1 MLRRQLGSLFL
12 VTCLILTTVPAALG
26 AQNTVTVSPTSGSD
40 AQTAINNAINSVASG
55 ATSSNP
61 GYVVLSAGTYKISAP
76 IVLKSNVVLKGAGDS
91 TIIYAA
97 SSSVCNSEG
106 APAYVYGS
114 GVSNVEI
121 SHLQF
126 QSTASSPSD
135 GGHGDYRNCIKLRSS
150 SNSKVHD
157 ILFTRYLYS
166 DGVRITDSSGI
177 DVYNCRL
184 KSSGHDGVS
193 FLSGTR
199 DSRMYNCYVE
209 VQTNTGVRVDNC
221 ANIEVDHNTFTG
233 SAGSGWCCVE
243 LENTLTNVNVHHNIM
258 HDYKGSSSSAGV
270 GNWNAGGSI
279 SVHDNVMW
287 NVSPYVEVGSGSNIL
302 GPSDHNVDNWV
313 AKGYGYGSIG
323 SASSTQDTT
332 TVDQTSETDSQTT
345 NDTSVTETE
354 ETEVAATN
362 NQTTGN
368 KTASTTVNDTSVTET
383 EETEVAATNNQTT
396 DNKTATTTVNET
408 TVTET
413 EVATTNNQA
422 NIKEPAATE
431 TVPEQAVGTDDA
443 SLTEENATDVII
455 DNRLKESTP
464 DTVYQDKKYID
475 IGGRP
480 GIGRYRDLILFNLS
494 EYNDAENISNAT
506 LSLYWY
512 YPDGMERPEDAII
525 EIYRP
530 ATTWNPENVTWNS
543 RDNGVLWTQPGG
555 DWFDVNNVSQG
566 DAPYATITLNGSDI
580 PDNRYYELNVTDLVK
595 EYVSGEYE
603 NTGFL
608 IKTRTENAD
617 YVAFYS
623 SEVEDENQRPML
635 TIEEKS

>member
-1 MLRRQLGSLFL
+1 MLKRQIGTLFL

-26 AQNTVTVSPTSGSD
+26 AQNSVTVSPTSGSD
-40 AQTAINNAINSVASG
+40 AQTTINNAINSVASG
-55 ATSSNP
+55 ATASNP
-61 GYVVLSAGTYKISAP
+61 GVVLLSAGTYKISAP
-76 IVLKSNVVLKGAGDS
+76 IILKSNVILKGAGDN
-91 TIIYAA
+91 TIIYG
-97 SSSVCNSEG
+97 SGSSVCNSDG
-106 APAYVYGS
+106 SPAYVYGS

-126 QSTASSPSD
+126 QSTATGPGD
-135 GGHGDYRNCIKLRSS
+135 GGHGDYRNCIKLTSA

-157 ILFTRYLYS
+157 ILFARYLYG
-166 DGVRITDSSGI
+166 DGVRISRSSGI
-177 DVYNCRL
+177 DVYNCRM

-193 FLSGTR
+193 FLSGTK

-258 HDYKGSSSSAGV
+258 HDYKGSSSSAGI
-270 GNWNAGGSI
+270 GNWNAKGSI

-287 NVSPYVEVGSGSNIL
+287 NVSPYIEVGSGSNIL
-302 GPSDHNVDNWV
+302 GPSDRNVENWV
-313 AKGYGYGSIG
+313 AKGYGYGSLG
-323 SASSTQDTT
+323 SASSSPSTT
-332 TVDQTSETDSQTT
+332 TVNPTSETDSQTT
-345 NDTSVTETE
+345 VNETPVTETE
-354 ETEVAATN
+354 ETEVA
-362 NQTTGN
+362 
-368 KTASTTVNDTSVTET
+368 TET
-383 EETEVAATNNQTT
+383 KEA
-396 DNKTATTTVNET
+396 
-408 TVTET
+408 
-413 EVATTNNQA
+413 EVATTNNQTVVNETA
-422 NIKEPAATE
+422 VTKAA
-431 TVPEQAVGTDDA
+431 PEQATGTENV
-443 SLTEENATDVII
+443 SLTEENISEIDVQTEVNKSPVTETAPEQATGTDNTSLTEENTAGII

-464 DTVYQDKKYID
+464 DTVYQDKEYID

-480 GIGRYRDLILFNLS
+480 GIGKYRDLLLFDLS
-494 EYNDAENISNAT
+494 EYNDEENISNAT

-512 YPDGMERPEDAII
+512 YPDGIERPEDTIV

-530 ATTWNPENVTWNS
+530 AAAWNPENVTWNS
-543 RDNGVLWTQPGG
+543 RDNGVLWTKPGG
-555 DWFDVNNVSQG
+555 DWFDMNNVSQG

-623 SEVEDENQRPML
+623 SEIEDENQRPML
-635 TIEEKS
+635 TIEEKI

>member
-1 MLRRQLGSLFL
+1 MLRRQLGTLLL

-61 GYVVLSAGTYKISAP
+61 GYVLLSAGTYEISAP
-76 IVLKSNVVLKGAGDS
+76 IILKSNVVLKGAGDN
-91 TIIYAA
+91 TVIYADG
-97 SSSVCNSEG
+97 SVCNSDG
-106 APAYVYGS
+106 SPAYIFGS
-114 GVSNVEI
+114 GVSNVEV
-121 SHLQF
+121 SDLQF
-126 QSTASSPSD
+126 QSSATGPSD
-135 GGHGDYRNCIKLRSS
+135 GGHGDYRNCIKFTSVT
-150 SNSKVHD
+150 NSKVHD
-157 ILFTRYLYS
+157 ILLTRYLYG
-166 DGVRITDSSGI
+166 DGVRIGKSSGI
-177 DVYNCRL
+177 EVYNCRMQ
-184 KSSGHDGVS
+184 SSGHDGVS
-193 FLSGTR
+193 FLSGTK

-258 HDYKGSSSSAGV
+258 HDYKGSSSSAGI
-270 GNWNAGGSI
+270 GNWNAQGSI

-287 NVSPYVEVGSGSNIL
+287 NVSPYIEVGSGSNTL
-302 GPSDHNVDNWV
+302 GPSDHSVENWV

-332 TVDQTSETDSQTT
+332 TVNTTSETDAQ
-345 NDTSVTETE
+345 
-354 ETEVAATN
+354 
-362 NQTTGN
+362 
-368 KTASTTVNDTSVTET
+368 
-383 EETEVAATNNQTT
+383 
-396 DNKTATTTVNET
+396 TTVNET
-408 TVTET
+408 PVTEIEGN
-413 EVATTNNQA
+413 EVATTNNQTTV
-422 NIKEPAATE
+422 NETPVTE
-431 TVPEQAVGTDDA
+431 TEGNEVATTNNQTTVDETAVTTTVNETPVTETAPEQVVGTDNT
-443 SLTEENATDVII
+443 SLTEENATDII
-455 DNRLKESTP
+455 VDNRLREVSP
-464 DTVYQDKKYID
+464 DTVYQDKVYLD

-480 GIGRYRDLILFNLS
+480 GIGKYRDLLLFNLS
-494 EYNDAENISNAT
+494 EYNDTENISNAT

-512 YPDGMERPEDAII
+512 YPDGRERPEDEVV

-530 ATTWNPENVTWNS
+530 AESWNPENVTWNS
-543 RDNGVLWTQPGG
+543 RDDGVLWAQPGG
-555 DWFDVNNVSQG
+555 DWFDMNNISQG

-623 SEVEDENQRPML
+623 SEIEDENQHPML
-635 TIEEKS
+635 NIEEKAVA

>member
-1 MLRRQLGSLFL
+1 MLKRQIGTLFL
-12 VTCLILTTVPAALG
+12 ITCLILTAVPAALG
-26 AQNTVTVSPTSGSD
+26 AQNTVTVSPSGSND
-40 AQTAINNAINSVASG
+40 QTAINNAINSVASG

-91 TIIYAA
+91 TIIYG
-97 SSSVCNSEG
+97 SGSSVCNSEG
-106 APAYVYGS
+106 SPAYIYGS

-126 QSTASSPSD
+126 QSTATSPSD

-157 ILFTRYLYS
+157 ILFTRYLYG

-177 DVYNCRL
+177 DVYNCRI

-193 FLSGTR
+193 FLSGTS

-302 GPSDHNVDNWV
+302 GPSDHSVENWV

-345 NDTSVTETE
+345 VNETAVTETE
-354 ETEVAATN
+354 
-362 NQTTGN
+362 N
-368 KTASTTVNDTSVTET
+368 K
-383 EETEVAATNNQTT
+383 VAATNNQTT
-396 DNKTATTTVNET
+396 DNKTAATTVNET
-408 TVTET
+408 TVTEAEEK
-413 EVATTNNQA
+413 EVVTTNNQTTV
-422 NIKEPAATE
+422 NETATTE
-431 TVPEQAVGTDDA
+431 IAPEQAVKTDDA
-443 SLTEENATDVII
+443 SLTEENATDIII

-464 DTVYQDKKYID
+464 DTVYQDKGYID

-480 GIGRYRDLILFNLS
+480 GIGRYRDLVLFNLS